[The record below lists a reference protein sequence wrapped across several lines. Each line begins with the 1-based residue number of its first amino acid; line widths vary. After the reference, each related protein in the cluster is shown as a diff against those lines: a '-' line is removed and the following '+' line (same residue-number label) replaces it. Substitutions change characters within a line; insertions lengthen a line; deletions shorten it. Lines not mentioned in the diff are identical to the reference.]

1 MDNNDRNQPSW
12 PFFADTHC
20 HVIEG
25 RDEYETDAG
34 DVLRRAAKACV
45 VRILL
50 AGSNIPSSAMGAATA
65 EKYRDLGVFAAVGV
79 HPHDASTI
87 PSCSVEGMG
96 IPRRLSDL
104 AASPRVA
111 AIGETGLDY
120 HYDHSPRDQQKT
132 SFRAH
137 IRWSIESGLPLVVHG
152 RESYEDI
159 IRIFREEGASGTTG
173 VIHCFS
179 GTKADADFFLEAG
192 YYLSFAGPLTFA
204 RNGALR
210 DLFRA
215 LPSDRI
221 LLETDSPYLA
231 PVPFRGKKNEPALVK
246 IVYETAAEVRGVP
259 LDELAR
265 TVSANASRL
274 FRWGDPYFGE
284 EAER

>member
-1 MDNNDRNQPSW
+1 MENNDRNQSSGF
-12 PFFADTHC
+12 FFADTHC

-25 RDEYETDAG
+25 REEYTTDAG
-34 DVLRRAAKACV
+34 AVLQRAAKAGV
-45 VRILL
+45 ARMLL
-50 AGSNIPSSAMGAATA
+50 AGSNIPSSTMAVATV

-79 HPHDASTI
+79 HPHDASTV

-96 IPRRLSDL
+96 IPRGLSDL

-137 IRWSIESGLPLVVHG
+137 IRWSLESGLPLVVHG

-179 GTKADADFFLEAG
+179 GTRADADFFLEAG

-204 RNGALR
+204 RNETLR
-210 DLFRA
+210 ELFSE

-221 LLETDSPYLA
+221 LLETDYPYLA
-231 PVPFRGKKNEPALVK
+231 PVPFRGKKNEPALVR
-246 IVYETAAEVRGVP
+246 IVYETAADVRGIS
-259 LDELAR
+259 LDEIAR

>member
-1 MDNNDRNQPSW
+1 MENNDRNQSSGF
-12 PFFADTHC
+12 FFADTHC

-25 RDEYETDAG
+25 REEYKTDAG
-34 DVLRRAAKACV
+34 AVLQRAAKAGV
-45 VRILL
+45 ARMLL
-50 AGSNIPSSAMGAATA
+50 AGSNIPSSTMAVATV

-79 HPHDASTI
+79 HPHDASTV

-96 IPRRLSDL
+96 IPRGLSDL
-104 AASPRVA
+104 AVSPRVA

-137 IRWSIESGLPLVVHG
+137 IRWSLESGLPLVVHG

-179 GTKADADFFLEAG
+179 GTRADADFFLEAG

-204 RNGALR
+204 RNETLR
-210 DLFRA
+210 ELFSE

-231 PVPFRGKKNEPALVK
+231 PVPFRGKKNEPALVR
-246 IVYETAAEVRGVP
+246 IVYETAADVRGIS
-259 LDELAR
+259 LDEIAR

>member
-1 MDNNDRNQPSW
+1 MENNDRNQPSA

-34 DVLRRAAKACV
+34 SVLRRAGKAGV
-45 VRILL
+45 ARMLL
-50 AGSNIPSSAMGAATA
+50 AGSNIPSSAMAVATA
-65 EKYRDLGVFAAVGV
+65 EKYGDLGVFAAVGV
-79 HPHDASTI
+79 HPHDASTV

-96 IPRRLSDL
+96 IPRDLSEL
-104 AASPRVA
+104 AGSPRVA

-137 IRWSIESGLPLVVHG
+137 IRWSLESGLPLVVHG
-152 RESYEDI
+152 RESYDDI

-179 GTKADADFFLEAG
+179 GTKADADYFLEAG

-204 RNGALR
+204 GNGALR
-210 DLFRA
+210 DLFHE
-215 LPSDRI
+215 LPSGRI

-246 IVYETAAEVRGVP
+246 IVYQTAAEVRGVS
-259 LDELAR
+259 LDEIAR

-274 FRWGDPYFGE
+274 FRWGDPYSGE

>member
-1 MDNNDRNQPSW
+1 MESNDRNHTSGF
-12 PFFADTHC
+12 FFADAHC
-20 HVIEG
+20 PVIEG
-25 RDEYETDAG
+25 REEYKTDAG
-34 DVLRRAAKACV
+34 AVLQRAAKAGV
-45 VRILL
+45 ARMLL
-50 AGSNIPSSAMGAATA
+50 AGSNIPSSTMAVATV

-79 HPHDASTI
+79 HPHDASTV

-96 IPRRLSDL
+96 IPRGLSDL

-137 IRWSIESGLPLVVHG
+137 IRWSLESGLPLVVHG

-179 GTKADADFFLEAG
+179 GTRADADFFLEAG

-204 RNGALR
+204 RNETLR
-210 DLFRA
+210 ELFSE

-231 PVPFRGKKNEPALVK
+231 PVPFRGKKNEPALVR
-246 IVYETAAEVRGVP
+246 IVYETAADVRGIS
-259 LDELAR
+259 LDEIAR